1 MDSNGLA
8 EGERVRVHK
17 GVKWERGVGG
27 STLREKVLGFVWT
40 NWLLYRIGRAGY
52 FKKKIII
59 NYIIYFKY
67 MGKLDRVWRVWNF
80 ITQTQP
86 NPL

>member
-8 EGERVRVHK
+8 EGERVRVQK

-27 STLREKVLGFVWT
+27 STLREKVLRFVWT
-40 NWLLYRIGRAGY
+40 NWLLYMIGRAG
-52 FKKKIII
+52 FFFKKIII

-67 MGKLDRVWRVWNF
+67 ILNIWVGWIEF
-80 ITQTQP
+80 GEFGIF
-86 NPL
+86 